1 MNDQETIL
9 DTIKYVAVRAPH
21 TMKARYYATIIDD
34 LRKGEAV
41 VIEGD
46 NGLTVGIVES
56 LPFERKMY
64 DGEEADRIR
73 PLVRRADEDDIKNL
87 ELGRKEAALAI
98 EVAKEES
105 DRLGLGMRFLDGAYD
120 LEGKNLTL
128 YFTSDARVDFRE
140 LLPILRERLECAK
153 LTLLS
158 VAPRDKAQM
167 IGGIGIC
174 GLPLCCTRFLRRFE
188 GISISRAKNQGLSLN
203 TAKISGQ
210 CGKLMCC
217 LLFEDQLY
225 TDARKEFPGVGSVH
239 RFEGKEWRV
248 DSYNVISRNVKVTS
262 KEESRV
268 ISLEELL
275 YLTGKGPKPV
285 ERKPKERPMDLLS
298 DPASPISLNEEKAP
312 RNERSTRK
320 EGKPGQEGRKPR
332 PEKPQGQHEQ
342 QAQGNAPQ
350 GQKGQGNGRKRHR
363 HRHHGHGGQNGGG
376 NGPKEGR

>member
-1 MNDQETIL
+1 MNDQETML

-21 TMKARYYATIIDD
+21 TMKARYYATIIED
-34 LRKGEAV
+34 LHKGEAV

-46 NGLTVGIVES
+46 SGLTVGIVES
-56 LPFERKMY
+56 LPFERRKY
-64 DGEEADRIR
+64 EGDESERIR
-73 PLVRRADEDDIKNL
+73 TLVRRADEDDIENL
-87 ELGRKEAALAI
+87 ELGRKEASFAL

-105 DRLGLGMRFLDGAYD
+105 ERLNLGMRFLDGAYD

-140 LLPILRERLECAK
+140 LLPILKERLECTK

-167 IGGIGIC
+167 IGGVGIC
-174 GLPLCCTRFLRRFE
+174 GLPICCTRFLRRFE

-225 TDARKEFPGVGSVH
+225 TDARKEFPGVGSIQ

-248 DSYNVISRNVKVTS
+248 DSYNVISRTLKVTS
-262 KEESRV
+262 KDESRV
-268 ISLEELL
+268 LSLEELL
-275 YLTGKGPKPV
+275 YLTGRGPKPV

-298 DPASPISLNEEKAP
+298 DPVVPVLRNEEKAP
-312 RNERSTRK
+312 REEREPR
-320 EGKPGQEGRKPR
+320 GGRPGQEGRKPR
-332 PEKPQGQHEQ
+332 QEKGQGKQERKG
-342 QAQGNAPQ
+342 AQSPAPQ
-350 GQKGQGNGRKRHR
+350 GQKVQGNGKGRHR